1 MLILSRKVEESIRIS
16 DDIVIKIVRLS
27 GNQVKIGIEAPAHMT
42 VSRSEDKARS
52 VGKFN
57 LKHTS

>member
-1 MLILSRKVEESIRIS
+1 MLILSRKVEESIKIS
-16 DDIVIKIVRLS
+16 DDIVIKIVRIS

-42 VSRSEDKARS
+42 RS

>member
-1 MLILSRKVEESIRIS
+1 MLVLSRKVEESIMIS
-16 DDIVIKIVRLS
+16 NDIVIKIIRIS
-27 GNQVKIGIEAPAHMT
+27 GNQVKIGIEAPAHVV
-42 VSRSEDKARS
+42 VSRLEDKTKT